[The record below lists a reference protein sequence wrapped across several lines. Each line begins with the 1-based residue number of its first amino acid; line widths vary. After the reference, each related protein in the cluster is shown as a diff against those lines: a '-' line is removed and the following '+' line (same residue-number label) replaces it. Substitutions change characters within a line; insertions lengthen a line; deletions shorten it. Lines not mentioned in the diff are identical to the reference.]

1 MKYKE
6 AEELFNKYV
15 DSFDNK
21 NDKVD
26 YKYKHSFRVAA
37 LALEIAKSLNLS
49 EEDIELAHVCGLLHD
64 IGRFF
69 QVTEFNTYHD
79 IDSCDHGDV
88 GYDVLKS
95 LGVNDSII
103 LKSTKYHNKRE
114 VPDDLTEREELFLN
128 ITRDAD
134 KLDILANCC
143 LDIPKDELKITD
155 EVVKV
160 FEKRSLTIDKD
171 GDTSDA
177 MQYLRCV
184 SFIFDINF
192 DYSYKYIKKH
202 DLILSKLNSLLKI
215 SKDERLLDIKEIVNN
230 YINERVD

>member
-114 VPDDLTEREELFLN
+114 IPDDLTEREELFLK

-143 LDIPKDELKITD
+143 LDVPKDELKITD

-160 FEKRSLTIDKD
+160 FEKRSLTVDKD